1 LIAAAIPENRC
12 RHEGTKK
19 GTVRRNFLRVF
30 VVGDTA
36 KISVRRLLKHRFEP
50 LRRGKAHRRHQREQ
64 TEHAGHHAA
73 AQMRRH

>member
-1 LIAAAIPENRC
+1 
-12 RHEGTKK
+12 
-19 GTVRRNFLRVF
+19 

-36 KISVRRLLKHRFEP
+36 EISVRRLLKHRFEP